1 MRLMRGRVRRWQ
13 AISTCLLLPVMA
25 AAQSKPAVTEVVTD
39 HLRIRYDPRV
49 EVASDGSIWLAVEI
63 APRPRM
69 HVYAPGKH
77 DYRVITMTLSEPRG
91 IRPRPIE
98 YPASEIYHFEPLD
111 ERIPV
116 YQKPFTLKMEA
127 RTGATAARPPLKVAG
142 HLDYQACDDQVCFAP
157 VSVPLAWTLTR

>member
-1 MRLMRGRVRRWQ
+1 MGVGGRSVRT
-13 AISTCLLLPVMA
+13 IVVCLVLSAVVT
-25 AAQSKPAVTEVVTD
+25 AQDKPELAELVTD

-49 EVASDGSIWLAVEI
+49 AAASDGSISLAVEI

-77 DYRVITMTLSEPRG
+77 EYRVITMTLSEPKG
-91 IRPRPIE
+91 IRTRPIE

-116 YQKPFTLKMEA
+116 YQKPFTLKIEA
-127 RTGATAARPPLKVAG
+127 RTGATAMRPPLKIAG
-142 HLDYQACDDQVCFAP
+142 RLDYQACDDQVCFAP
-157 VSVPLAWTLTR
+157 VSVPLAWTLTH

>member
-1 MRLMRGRVRRWQ
+1 MRFTRARFRGGQ
-13 AISTCLLLPVMA
+13 AIALCLLLPILA
-25 AAQSKPAVTEVVTD
+25 AAQGKREVTEVVTD

-49 EVASDGSIWLAVEI
+49 AVASDGSISLAVEI

-77 DYRVITMTLSEPRG
+77 EYRVITMTLSEPKG
-91 IRPRPIE
+91 IRTRPIE
-98 YPASEIYHFEPLD
+98 YPASDIYHFEPLD

-116 YQKPFTLKMEA
+116 YQKPFTLKVET
-127 RTGATAARPPLKVAG
+127 RTGATAMRPPLKIAG

-157 VSVPLAWTLTR
+157 VSVQLAWTLTH